1 MTPRNSEPILQ
12 ARMRGERPADPVV
25 VSFVGAIDWTN
36 PQVFAEPGIEYD
48 WRFLVDLP
56 VYIVVK
62 PGIECRE
69 AIRGI
74 FRHCALYPT
83 LVDIERQIAASVV
96 DDKPLRLWP
105 IYREGSRWKEIFE

>member
-12 ARMRGERPADPVV
+12 ARMRGERPADPIV
-25 VSFVGAIDWTN
+25 VSFVGAIDWEN

-74 FRHCALYPT
+74 FRQCALYPT
-83 LVDIERQIAASVV
+83 LVDIENKTSASVV
-96 DDKPLRLWP
+96 CATPLQLKWK
-105 IYREGSRWKEIFE
+105 GSFE